1 MNIFQ
6 IIPNEQTPKVP
17 EIADIDAFIENNR
30 EVLNDFLAFA
40 SNTPNA
46 AGLAA
51 NQVSLNGERFTL
63 RVFAHKD
70 GIDGVWRLVIDPEI
84 ISYEGMKE
92 IKIEGCLT
100 WKNRMVVAERSRGV
114 SVSFY
119 NINGESHNNEFH
131 KGFDGQVFQHE
142 INHLNGVEEQIEDPS
157 TYVAPRNVIVNR
169 NDKCP
174 CGSGEKY
181 KKCCLLLI

>member
-1 MNIFQ
+1 MNIFE

-17 EIADIDAFIENNR
+17 EIVDIDAFIE
-30 EVLNDFLAFA
+30 EHHQVLEDFLAFA
-40 SNTPNA
+40 STRPNA

-51 NQVSLNGERFTL
+51 NQVSLNGERFML
-63 RVFAHKD
+63 RVFAHRD
-70 GIDGVWRLVIDPEI
+70 MLNGVWRLVIDPVI
-84 ISYEGMKE
+84 TDYLGMKE
-92 IKIEGCLT
+92 TKIEGCLT

-119 NINGESHNNEFH
+119 NINGEHHANEFH

-157 TYVAPRNVIVNR
+157 TYVAPRKIDINR

-174 CGSGEKY
+174 CGSNEKY
-181 KKCCLLLI
+181 KKCCLLLL

>member
-1 MNIFQ
+1 MKFE
-6 IIPNEQTPKVP
+6 IIPNEQTPKMQEV
-17 EIADIDAFIENNR
+17 ADIELYLKMHG
-30 EVLNDFLAFA
+30 ECLKEFLEYAQ
-40 SNTPNA
+40 TLPNA
-46 AGLAA
+46 AGLAC
-51 NQVSLNGERFTL
+51 NQVSMDGERFMV
-63 RVFAHKD
+63 RAFAHRD
-70 GIDGVWRLVIDPEI
+70 LLDGVWRLVIDPEI

-92 IKIEGCLT
+92 IKAEGCLT
-100 WKNRMVVAERSRGV
+100 WRHKMVVAERSRGV

-142 INHLNGVEEQIEDPS
+142 INHLNGVPEQIEEIGYKLPQVKD
-157 TYVAPRNVIVNR
+157 INR

>member
-1 MNIFQ
+1 MNIFE

-17 EIADIDAFIENNR
+17 EIVDIDAFFEEHR
-30 EVLNDFLAFA
+30 QVLEDFLDFA
-40 SNTPNA
+40 STRPNA
-46 AGLAA
+46 AGLAG
-51 NQVSLNGERFTL
+51 NQVSLNGERFML

-70 GIDGVWRLVIDPEI
+70 MLDGVWRLVIDPEI

-92 IKIEGCLT
+92 IKVEGCLT
-100 WKNRMVVAERSRGV
+100 WKNRMVIAERSRGV

-157 TYVAPRNVIVNR
+157 TYVVPRKIDVNR

-174 CGSGEKY
+174 CGSNEKY
-181 KKCCLLLI
+181 KKCCLLLL